1 MNESIQVRNYAFK
14 QNLKDIIPPVNYLT
28 HNLYSYPAKFI
39 PHVPYYVVSKFTKK
53 ENSVVLD
60 PFAGSSS
67 TAIEALYLGH
77 NSICIDINP
86 LTNFLTE
93 VKTQRITFNL
103 AQQTP
108 MKLDGFL
115 GANDDKPKKTKSKTI
130 HLKIFIEEMR
140 KNNEYFYPKWKNID
154 HWYPEEFKHILEKIW
169 GYIYS
174 IDDKYPR
181 DFMNLLKLSALYVS
195 RYLSYGARDVPKLFK
210 SKRRIAQVEE
220 LGKKI
225 EVSPNIPYDTFLKI
239 FLNYFGQMK
248 ELAKILEK
256 KNITP
261 KYEYEISPNNIRSN
275 AIDTRKIVCLG
286 DTDILS
292 YIFPVHEEFI
302 DLIITS
308 PPYIY
313 AQEYIRS
320 TKLDLYWMN
329 LVDDARVRE
338 LTKKELGTKKDAD
351 IESIKTKMGNID
363 SFNSTAEILE
373 KNEREKYGKLG
384 KYTQK
389 TYNYFYDMY
398 LIIEKLS
405 SYIKQT
411 GTFGLFI
418 GNPTV
423 LGYQVP
429 CHKIFYEIFL
439 DLGLN
444 VVEYGYDEI
453 VSPRLLKGRQ
463 NLSPDGMKAEW
474 LIIAQK
480 L

>member
-1 MNESIQVRNYAFK
+1 MNAPIQVKDYAFK
-14 QNLKDIIPPVNYLT
+14 QNMKDIIPPVNYLT

-39 PHVPYYVVSKFTKK
+39 PHVPYYVVSKFMKK
-53 ENSVVLD
+53 DNGVVLD

-67 TAIEALYLGH
+67 TAIEALHLGH

-93 VKTQRITFNL
+93 TKTQRITFNL

-115 GANDDKPKKTKSKTI
+115 GANDDKSINTKSKNI
-130 HLKIFIEEMR
+130 HLKKFIEEIR
-140 KNNEYFYPKWKNID
+140 KNDESFHPKWKNID
-154 HWYPEEFKHILEKIW
+154 HWYPVEFKHILAKIW

-174 IDDKYPR
+174 IEDKYPR
-181 DFMNLLKLSALYVS
+181 DFMNLVKLTALYVS
-195 RYLSYGARDVPKLFK
+195 RYLSYGARDVPKLFR
-210 SKRRIAQVEE
+210 SKRRIKQVEE
-220 LGKKI
+220 LRKK
-225 EVSPNIPYDTFLKI
+225 VKANPNIPYDTFRRILLKY
-239 FLNYFGQMK
+239 LSQMK
-248 ELAKILEK
+248 QLAKILEN

-261 KYEYEISPNNIRSN
+261 KYEYEITSNNFQSN
-275 AIDTRKIVCLG
+275 TSNIRKIVCLG
-286 DTDILS
+286 DTDVLS
-292 YIFPVHEEFI
+292 YNFPVDEEFI

-329 LVDDARVRE
+329 LVDDVRVRE
-338 LTKKELGTKKDAD
+338 LTKKELGTKKNTD
-351 IESIKTKMGNID
+351 IELVKTKLGNIS

-373 KNEREKYGKLG
+373 NRERKKYGKLG
-384 KYTQK
+384 KYTKQA
-389 TYNYFYDMY
+389 YNFFYDMY
-398 LIIEKLS
+398 LSIEKLN

-429 CHKIFYEIFL
+429 CNKIFYEIFL

-444 VVEYGYDEI
+444 IKEFGYDEI
-453 VSPRLLKGRQ
+453 VSPRLLKGRK

-480 L
+480 

>member
-14 QNLKDIIPPVNYLT
+14 QNLNDIIPPVNYLT

-39 PHVPYYVVSKFTKK
+39 PHVPYYVVSKFLKK
-53 ENSVVLD
+53 ENSVVMD

-67 TAIEALYLGH
+67 TAIEALHLGH

-103 AQQTP
+103 SQQTS

-115 GANDDKPKKTKSKTI
+115 GANDDKTKKTKNKTI
-130 HLKIFIEEMR
+130 DLKIFIKEMR
-140 KNNEYFYPKWKNID
+140 KNDDSFYPKWKNID
-154 HWYPEEFKHILEKIW
+154 HWYPEEFKYILSKIW

-195 RYLSYGARDVPKLFK
+195 RYLSYGARDVPKLFR

-220 LGKKI
+220 LCKKVEI
-225 EVSPNIPYDTFLKI
+225 NPNLPYDIFRKTLLKY
-239 FLNYFGQMK
+239 LSQMK
-248 ELAKILEK
+248 QLTKILEK

-261 KYEYEISPNNIRSN
+261 KYEYEITSNNIRSN
-275 AIDTRKIVCLG
+275 AINTRKIVCLG
-286 DTDILS
+286 DTDVLS
-292 YIFPVHEEFI
+292 YNFPVHEEFI

-338 LTKKELGTKKDAD
+338 LTKNELGTKKDTD
-351 IESIKTKMGNID
+351 IELIKTKLGNIN
-363 SFNSTAEILE
+363 SFNSTAENLE
-373 KNEREKYGKLG
+373 KNERKKYGKVG
-384 KYTQK
+384 KYTQQ
-389 TYNYFYDMY
+389 TDNYFYDMY
-398 LIIEKLS
+398 LIIEKLN
-405 SYIKQT
+405 SYIKQN

-429 CHKIFYEIFL
+429 CHEIFYEIFL

-444 VVEYGYDEI
+444 IIEFGYDEI
-453 VSPRLLKGRQ
+453 VSPRLLKGRK
-463 NLSPDGMKAEW
+463 NLSPDGMKSEW